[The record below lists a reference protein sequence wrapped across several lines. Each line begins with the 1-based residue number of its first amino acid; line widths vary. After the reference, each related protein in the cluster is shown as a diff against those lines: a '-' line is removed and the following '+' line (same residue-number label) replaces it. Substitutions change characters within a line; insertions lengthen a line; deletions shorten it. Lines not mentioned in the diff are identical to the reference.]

1 MLTRTFGKNFE
12 VSDWTEELVLIQ
24 NQWGR
29 LAGDGLFQEEGIET
43 YTVQFEQTTK
53 DGAILVDKV
62 RGERADAG
70 KEQGSLIRAWSVPHF
85 PYDDYITPSDIKGKR
100 AYGSASDEEQ
110 LAFVRAR
117 RLARIRQNHA
127 WTLEY
132 ARWKALTSGDVYA
145 PNGTV
150 SMNYFTEFG
159 VSQKAVNFVL
169 GTGTTDIIAKIEE
182 GIAHIQDNASGQNI
196 SGIVC
201 YCSSGFFS
209 SLIGHANVKTAYT
222 YYTSTQEPLRQRQG
236 GNTTMYREFFHG
248 GVLFVEVR
256 GNYAGSAFIPAN
268 EAVMVPVGTD
278 AFKTYFASANKFD
291 LLGSTGEQAY
301 VFEYPGE
308 RGDKIVLES
317 ESNFLNALC
326 RPAMVVK
333 VTAS

>member
-12 VSDWTEELVLIQ
+12 VSDWTEELVLIPPT
-24 NQWGR
+24 WGR
-29 LAGDGLFQEEGIET
+29 LAADGLFQEEGIET

-62 RGERADAG
+62 RGERADAN
-70 KEQGSLIRAWSVPHF
+70 KEQTSLIRAWSVPHF

-110 LAFVRAR
+110 LALVRAQ

-159 VSQKAVNFVL
+159 VSQKSVNFVF
-169 GTGTTDIIAKIEE
+169 GTSTTDIISKIEE
-182 GIAHIQDNASGQNI
+182 GIAHIQDNSSGQNI
-196 SGIVC
+196 AGIVC

-209 SLIGHANVKTAYT
+209 SLISHANVKTAYT
-222 YYTSTQEPLRQRQG
+222 YYTSTQEPLRQRVG

-256 GNYAGSAFIPAN
+256 GNYAGNAFIPAN

-278 AFKTYFASANKFD
+278 AFKTFFAPANKFD
-291 LLGSTGEQAY
+291 LLGTVGEQAY

-308 RGDKIVLES
+308 RGDKIILES
-317 ESNFLNALC
+317 ESNFLNALA
-326 RPAMVVK
+326 RPALVVK
-333 VTAS
+333 CTTA

>member
-12 VSDWTEELVLIQ
+12 VSDWTEELVLVP

-29 LAGDGLFQEEGIET
+29 LAADGLFQEEGIET

-53 DGAILVDKV
+53 DGAIIVDKV
-62 RGERADAG
+62 RGERADAN

-100 AYGSASDEEQ
+100 AYGTASDEEQ
-110 LAFVRAR
+110 LALVRAR

-127 WTLEY
+127 WTLEH

-159 VSQKAVNFVL
+159 VSQKSVNFTF
-169 GTGTTDIIAKIEE
+169 GTNTTDIVSKVEE
-182 GIAHIQDNASGQNI
+182 GIAHIQDNASGQNV

-209 SLIGHANVKTAYT
+209 SLISHNNVKTAYT
-222 YYTSTQEPLRQRQG
+222 YYTSTQEPLRQRLG
-236 GNTTMYREFFHG
+236 GNTTMYREFFHA

-256 GNYAGSAFIPAN
+256 GNYAGNAFIPAN

-278 AFKTYFASANKFD
+278 AFKTYFASANKFS
-291 LLGSTGEQAY
+291 LAGTTGEPAY
-301 VFEYPGE
+301 AFEYQSE
-308 RGDKIVLES
+308 RDDKIILES

-333 VTAS
+333 CTAS